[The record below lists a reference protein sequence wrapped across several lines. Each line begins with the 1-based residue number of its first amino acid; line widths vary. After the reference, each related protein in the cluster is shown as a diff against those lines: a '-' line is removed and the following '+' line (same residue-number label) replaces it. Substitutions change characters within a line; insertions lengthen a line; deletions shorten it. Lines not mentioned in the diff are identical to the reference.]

1 MKVLF
6 IHQNFPGQ
14 YVHIAQR
21 LSRQGGHQLVALG
34 INKLDQS
41 RDLPSDLRHFR
52 YPLRRG
58 NAEGVHS
65 LVVETESKVIRAEAC
80 ADAAQQLKDQGFN
93 PDLICAH
100 PGWGESLFI
109 KAIWPDVPLLCYQEF
124 FYQEHG
130 FDSNFD
136 PEFPEAPGWRSQAK
150 TQMKN
155 AYLHLTLDQATW
167 NVSPTHFQ
175 ASSFPDF
182 YRRRFSVIHD
192 GVDLRR
198 AVPNP
203 SPTPLQL
210 PDGTVLESGESIVTF
225 VNRKLEPYRG
235 CHTFLRSIP
244 ELQKRCPDARIV
256 IVGGTTGVSYGAVCP
271 EGEWKDRFLAEIE
284 GQYDPSR
291 VHFTG
296 QLPYEQFIPLLQ
308 LSACHVYL
316 TYPFVMSWSLLEAMA
331 CGCAVVGS
339 DTAPVR
345 EVIRHGH
352 NGLLVDFFSP
362 ADLATA
368 VDEML
373 RDRHRAKAFGVEA
386 RRTVETTYDLDVCV
400 DRQVALMDL
409 VASGSLNM

>member
-14 YVHIAQR
+14 YVHILQH
-21 LSRQGGHQLVALG
+21 LNRQGGHQLVALS
-34 INKLDQS
+34 INQLDKS
-41 RDLPSDLRHFR
+41 RGLPPGLQHFR
-52 YPLRRG
+52 YQLRRG
-58 NAEGVHS
+58 NGEGVHP
-65 LVVETESKVIRAEAC
+65 LVMETESKVIRAEAC
-80 ADAAQQLKDQGFN
+80 ANAAQQLKDQGFI

-100 PGWGESLFI
+100 PGWGEPLFL
-109 KAIWPDVPLLCYQEF
+109 KSVWPDAPLLCYQEF
-124 FYQEHG
+124 FYQEYG

-136 PEFPEAPGWRSQAK
+136 PEFAESRGWESQAK
-150 TQMKN
+150 LHMKN
-155 AYLHLTLDQATW
+155 AYLHLTLDQSDW

-175 ASSFPDF
+175 ASSFPEH

-192 GVDLRR
+192 GVDVRR
-198 AVPNP
+198 AVPTS
-203 SPTPLQL
+203 SPAPLKL
-210 PDGTVLESGESIVTF
+210 PDGTVIKSGDPIVTF

-244 ELQKRCPDARIV
+244 ELQRRCPEARIV

-296 QLPYEQFIPLLQ
+296 KLPYEQFIPLLQ

-345 EVIRHGH
+345 EVIRHGQ

-368 VDEML
+368 VTEL
-373 RDRHRAKAFGVEA
+373 LQDRQRAQAFGIEA
-386 RRTVETTYDLDVCV
+386 RRTVESTYDLDVCV

-409 VASGSLNM
+409 VASGSMNA